1 LDYSISFEKKYFK
14 TAFFASKRDEN
25 ISKSRQ
31 KNNGTNGLK
40 NDDRV

>member
-25 ISKSRQ
+25 ISKLRP
-31 KNNGTNGLK
+31 K
-40 NDDRV
+40 NDEIDGLEK